1 MGTGIGWCGVPK
13 KTLAIMFQ
21 VETTVGVGDGET
33 GGGAR
38 GAGGAAAG
46 GTDTSP
52 GGEGATIPGLD
63 QGAGGAEAGVTREGD
78 ARPEIIMK
86 EV

>member
-1 MGTGIGWCGVPK
+1 M
-13 KTLAIMFQ
+13 
-21 VETTVGVGDGET
+21 
-33 GGGAR
+33 
-38 GAGGAAAG
+38 GGAAAG

-63 QGAGGAEAGVTREGD
+63 RGAGAAEAGGTKEGD
-78 ARPEIIMK
+78 ARPEIIME

>member
-1 MGTGIGWCGVPK
+1 M
-13 KTLAIMFQ
+13 
-21 VETTVGVGDGET
+21 
-33 GGGAR
+33 GGAP
-38 GAGGAAAG
+38 AG

-63 QGAGGAEAGVTREGD
+63 RGAGAAEAGGTKEGD
-78 ARPEIIMK
+78 ARPEIIME

>member
-1 MGTGIGWCGVPK
+1 MDGGV
-13 KTLAIMFQ
+13 
-21 VETTVGVGDGET
+21 ET

-78 ARPEIIMK
+78 ARPEIIME